1 MCSFK
6 KKGEG
11 GKKGRYLCPI
21 RTNSKGS
28 HLSGK
33 VSPQE
38 GLRAL
43 GHPGLGGA
51 QCPVHLCMK
60 PCFREHVFTNK
71 NN

>member
-1 MCSFK
+1 
-6 KKGEG
+6 
-11 GKKGRYLCPI
+11 
-21 RTNSKGS
+21 
-28 HLSGK
+28 
-33 VSPQE
+33 
-38 GLRAL
+38 L